1 VGSNPTLSAKQSAFM
16 LRISEGSG
24 TVLRRRG
31 VCVFCFAVSVLVV
44 CALHAVTA
52 LAQTYPL
59 RPVRLVVPYP
69 PGGATDFTA
78 REISQALT
86 EAMGQQFVVDNRSGA
101 GGTVGHY
108 LVTKAA
114 PDGYTLVVGTFGG
127 LVTGPAL
134 LGPQV
139 PYDPERDF
147 VPIGLVVHTPW
158 ALVVNPNVPA
168 KTVKELID
176 LAKAAPGKLS
186 YASTGTGTPNHLG
199 MVLLLIHA
207 GINMVHVPYRS
218 AGQITV
224 DLISGQVQSVFSGVP
239 QILPHVKTGRLRVI
253 GVGHPTRLNAL
264 PDVPAIAETVPGF
277 NNSGYYG
284 LLAPL
289 GTPRPLVDKINGELR
304 KAFGTPDMARRLE
317 GNGLVATTSTPEEFG
332 ALIHKDL
339 ALWRK
344 VIKSAGVMPE

>member
-1 VGSNPTLSAKQSAFM
+1 MSHPV
-16 LRISEGSG
+16 
-24 TVLRRRG
+24 
-31 VCVFCFAVSVLVV
+31 
-44 CALHAVTA
+44 A
-52 LAQTYPL
+52 LALALSLAAASLSPIVHAQSYPV

-78 REISQALT
+78 REISQSLS

-101 GGTVGHY
+101 AGTMGHTI
-108 LVTKAA
+108 VAKSA

-134 LGPQV
+134 MGAKL
-139 PYDPERDF
+139 PYDPEKDF
-147 VPIGLVVHTPW
+147 VAIGLAVHAPW
-158 ALVVNPNVPA
+158 ALVLNPGVPA
-168 KTVKELID
+168 KSVKELID

-199 MVLLLIHA
+199 MVLLLMHA

-239 QILPHVKTGRLRVI
+239 QILPHARAGRLRII
-253 GVGHPTRLNAL
+253 GVGHPVRLSAL

-284 LLAPL
+284 LLAPP
-289 GTPRPLVDKINGELR
+289 GTPRILVDRLNGELK
-304 KAFGTPDMARRLE
+304 KAFSAPERVKRLE
-317 GNGLVATTSTPEEFG
+317 SQGVVASPSTPQEFA
-332 ALIHKDL
+332 ALIRKDL
-339 ALWRK
+339 VLWRK
-344 VIKSAGVMPE
+344 VVKDAGITPD

>member
-1 VGSNPTLSAKQSAFM
+1 M
-16 LRISEGSG
+16 
-24 TVLRRRG
+24 
-31 VCVFCFAVSVLVV
+31 
-44 CALHAVTA
+44 
-52 LAQTYPL
+52 

-78 REISQALT
+78 REIAQALT
-86 EAMGQQFVVDNRSGA
+86 EALGQQFVVDNRSGA
-101 GGTVGHY
+101 AGTMGHSI
-108 LVTKAA
+108 VAKAA

-127 LVTGPAL
+127 LVSGPAL
-134 LGPQV
+134 MGAQL
-139 PYDPERDF
+139 PYDPEKDF

-158 ALVVNPNVPA
+158 ALVLNPGVPA

-176 LAKAAPGKLS
+176 LAKAAPGKLN

-199 MVLLLIHA
+199 MVLLLVHA
-207 GINMVHVPYRS
+207 NIDMLHVPYRS

-239 QILPHVKTGRLRVI
+239 QILPHVKSGRLRAI
-253 GVGHPTRLNAL
+253 GVGHPVRLNAL

-284 LLAPL
+284 LLAPPQ
-289 GTPRPLVDKINGELR
+289 TPRALVEKLNGELL
-304 KAFGTPDMARRLE
+304 KAFGNPEMARRLE
-317 GNGLVATTSTPEEFG
+317 ANGLVAATGTPQEFG

-339 ALWRK
+339 VLWRK
-344 VIKSAGVMPE
+344 VIKAAGVTPD